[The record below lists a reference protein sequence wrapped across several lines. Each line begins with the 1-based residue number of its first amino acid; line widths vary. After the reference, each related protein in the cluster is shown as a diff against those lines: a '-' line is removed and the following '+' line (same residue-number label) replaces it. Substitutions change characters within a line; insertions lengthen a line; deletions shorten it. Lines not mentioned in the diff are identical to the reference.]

1 MLKRT
6 VALFLACLLLFLPSV
21 LTVTAAEPN
30 DPNVAAAQAAVT
42 EALGKD
48 TAGAAMAILADGKLA
63 MLEGF
68 GYADIGNGDVDS
80 RTLVTPETV
89 FEIGRLSGL
98 FVAIAA
104 FRLVDEGKLDL
115 DANIGRYLPAD
126 FVEKLDLEDEVSVR
140 QLLCGT
146 AGFEGRTF
154 DLVFKNDAYCF
165 DSLESALL
173 AEIPAQKSEPGAYY
187 SYSEFGIALA
197 AFVVEWVS
205 GKSYDAYVSEA
216 VLSPLGM
223 GDTYLFA
230 NADTEILHLAKG
242 HTLAEEGKFRI
253 AEGDGRSYFG
263 LYPANGALSSSADLS
278 CLLRFLLLG
287 NEAVLSNTARLAML
301 ASVAKSGMFHVSAP
315 ALEVQGSALGVKGA
329 TGSFSTSL
337 WINVDRGLG
346 ALVLCNTADSTLLSF
361 PTTFCG
367 ASVGTAVVATEEL
380 PDTDSFEGT
389 YATAASERH
398 SFVGRLWRK
407 DHAEK
412 AEANEDGTLS
422 FLGKRLY
429 QIAPGVFG
437 DADRGDGVAIVQFI
451 TDDDGDVT
459 AVVTATGDTYH
470 PLAFYEHGIV
480 ATVLF
485 YLLLGFVAWFF
496 FAGPVSLLRWLARRR
511 DRDSGEGFR
520 HVLPDL
526 FATLIGVFVLIQIF
540 AAVQWGGAA
549 LASLFGAMAVLLLL
563 VGIGALVGYT
573 FAIVTSL
580 TDKKIFARQIR
591 TAILFVVY
599 VLLIVFWG
607 LVPV

>member
-1 MLKRT
+1 MMKRT
-6 VALFLACLLLFLPSV
+6 VALFLACLLLALPLT

-30 DPNVAAAQAAVT
+30 DKHVAAAQVAVT

-48 TAGAAMAILADGKLA
+48 TAGAAIAIFADGKLS

-68 GYADIGNGDVDS
+68 GYADIGNGKEDS

-98 FVAIAA
+98 FVALAA
-104 FRLVDEGKLDL
+104 FRLAAEQRLDL
-115 DANIGRYLPAD
+115 DGDIGRYLPAD
-126 FVEKLDLEDEVSVR
+126 FMEKLNLEDKVSVR

-154 DLVFKNDAYCF
+154 DLIFKNDAYCF

-173 AEIPAQKSEPGAYY
+173 AEIPRQISDAGEYY

-205 GKSYDAYVSEA
+205 GKPYETYVNEA
-216 VLSPLGM
+216 ILSPLGM
-223 GDTYLFA
+223 KGTYLFA
-230 NADTEILHLAKG
+230 TADTVIPHLAKG
-242 HTLAEEGKFRI
+242 HLSAGEGEFCVAK
-253 AEGDGRSYFG
+253 GDGRSYFG
-263 LYPANGALSSSADLS
+263 LYPANGALSNAADLS
-278 CLLRFLLLG
+278 GLLGFLLDG
-287 NEAVLSNTARLAML
+287 NESVLPDATRLAML
-301 ASVAKSGMFHVSAP
+301 ASIAESGIFRTSAP
-315 ALEVQGSALGVKGA
+315 ALTVAGDAVGVKSA
-329 TGSFSTSL
+329 TGSFSASL
-337 WINVDRGLG
+337 WMNVDRGLG
-346 ALVLCNTADSTLLSF
+346 ALVLCNTADSTLLAF
-361 PTTFCG
+361 PETLCG
-367 ASVGTAVVATEEL
+367 ATLGTVVAATEEL

-422 FLGKRLY
+422 FLGMRLY

-437 DADRGDGVAIVQFI
+437 DADRGDGVAMVQFI

-459 AVVTATGDTYH
+459 AVVTAMGDTYL

-480 ATVLF
+480 AMVLF
-485 YLLLGFVAWFF
+485 YLLLAFAAWFF
-496 FAGPVSLLRWLARRR
+496 FAGPVSLLRWLARRH
-511 DRDSGEGFR
+511 DHDSGEGFR

-526 FATLIGVFVLIQIF
+526 LAALISVFVLIQVF
-540 AAVQWGGAA
+540 VAVQWGGAA
-549 LASLFGAMAVLLLL
+549 LASLFGAMVVLLLL
-563 VGIGALVGYT
+563 VGIGALVSYT

-580 TDKKIFARQIR
+580 TDKKIFNRQIR
-591 TAILFVVY
+591 TAILFVIY